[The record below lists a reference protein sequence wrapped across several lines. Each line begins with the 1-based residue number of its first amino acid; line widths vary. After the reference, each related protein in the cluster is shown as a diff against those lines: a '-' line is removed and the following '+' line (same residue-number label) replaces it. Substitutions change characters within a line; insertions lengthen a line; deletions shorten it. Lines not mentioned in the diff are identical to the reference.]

1 MLNSIRN
8 IKFIKMREFTM
19 FITAACVL
27 PLVKMKDYMDRRVTP
42 HKQVTSPTWGS
53 PPPCKQALR

>member
-1 MLNSIRN
+1 
-8 IKFIKMREFTM
+8 M

-27 PLVKMKDYMDRRVTP
+27 PLVKMKDYMVRRVTP